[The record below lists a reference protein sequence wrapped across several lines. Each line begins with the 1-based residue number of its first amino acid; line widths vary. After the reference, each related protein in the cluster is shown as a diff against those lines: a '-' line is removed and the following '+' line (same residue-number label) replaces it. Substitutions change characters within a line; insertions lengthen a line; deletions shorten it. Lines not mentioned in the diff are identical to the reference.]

1 MHMVENDI
9 VHISGLAVKQLE
21 DDRLENDRLRA
32 QVIQDERKIK
42 QLENILQ
49 ERDNEV
55 SRLKVVSTF
64 FSFIQSDH
72 EHTDVYC
79 CYFNRISCCSFLP

>member
-1 MHMVENDI
+1 MLQMHMFQNDI

-64 FSFIQSDH
+64 F
-72 EHTDVYC
+72 V
-79 CYFNRISCCSFLP
+79 

>member
-1 MHMVENDI
+1 M
-9 VHISGLAVKQLE
+9 HISGLAVKQLE

-55 SRLKVVSTF
+55 SRLKVVSIF
-64 FSFIQSDH
+64 FVWSDG
-72 EHTDVYC
+72 DFMV
-79 CYFNRISCCSFLP
+79 ISQILW

>member
-1 MHMVENDI
+1 M
-9 VHISGLAVKQLE
+9 KQLE

-64 FSFIQSDH
+64 F
-72 EHTDVYC
+72 V
-79 CYFNRISCCSFLP
+79 

>member
-1 MHMVENDI
+1 MI
-9 VHISGLAVKQLE
+9 LYIFSGLAVKQLE

-64 FSFIQSDH
+64 F
-72 EHTDVYC
+72 V
-79 CYFNRISCCSFLP
+79 